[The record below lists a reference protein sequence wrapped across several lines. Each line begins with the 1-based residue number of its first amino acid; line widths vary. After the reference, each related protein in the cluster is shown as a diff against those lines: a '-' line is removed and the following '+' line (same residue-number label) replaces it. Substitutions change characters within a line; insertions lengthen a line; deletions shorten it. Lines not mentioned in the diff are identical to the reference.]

1 MVNYHLIQPPQGREQ
16 AILHWTRI
24 ACVDTLHLI
33 PQTDNHY
40 EQVVQ
45 NLEISLAVTRK
56 IMPLAA
62 ADMNVLVAMLKTKDF
77 TLLDPKYQIHDDTL
91 SPVIIHFLF

>member
-1 MVNYHLIQPPQGREQ
+1 
-16 AILHWTRI
+16 
-24 ACVDTLHLI
+24 
-33 PQTDNHY
+33 
-40 EQVVQ
+40 VVQ

-56 IMPLAA
+56 IVPLAA

-91 SPVIIHFLF
+91 SPVIILFVLNIIGPDIRKA